1 MNNVE
6 PNYRSANIG
15 KEILNL
21 ADLLVD
27 ARNMEGLEKL
37 SDVVTGLILANVIDA
52 EKVSLIEVNEYIGLA
67 IESIE
72 KNLPIEEIKSS
83 SIRKLLG

>member
-6 PNYRSANIG
+6 PNHRSANIG